1 MDLSDENTYFEWKIS
16 NYWMQK
22 WKKAKDKDAFFSPA
36 FNTIGAEW
44 ELKIFPNGWDTNG
57 TGIMY
62 IRCKSIKTDEKE
74 IMFCHYIAIDA
85 LNHCQIHFEGKTIE
99 NDGGIECDA
108 PFKWHDIQNQ
118 SAITIVIKLWRTGS
132 IEKNEARLVS
142 NIYSERMTKLKDSAV
157 NLKSVT
163 LRNTKNNVL
172 VRNQYIQCYQQTITS
187 LKREKEGIESHLKT
201 VAMRDLK
208 KQEQIIK
215 LQKEVGNL
223 EHIQLENSKL
233 KEENEIMKAKLA
245 KVAMKQVKTFVS
257 EKEME
262 ISKNKMET
270 QNEFDGKLK
279 LDEKRLNEWKI
290 DSMSIKNELQKEQ
303 ELDDRD
309 DSNTH
314 LLLDRFIECKALCDK
329 QQIR

>member
-1 MDLSDENTYFEWKIS
+1 MNIKCFVEETMDLSDENTYFEWKIS

-157 NLKSVT
+157 NLKS
-163 LRNTKNNVL
+163 
-172 VRNQYIQCYQQTITS
+172 TITS

-233 KEENEIMKAKLA
+233 KEENEIMKAKLV
-245 KVAMKQVKTFVS
+245 KVAMKEVKTFVS
-257 EKEME
+257 EKEIV
-262 ISKNKMET
+262 ISKKKMET
-270 QNEFDGKLK
+270 QKEFDGKLK

-290 DSMSIKNELQKEQ
+290 DSISIKNELQSEQ
-303 ELDDRD
+303 
-309 DSNTH
+309 
-314 LLLDRFIECKALCDK
+314 
-329 QQIR
+329 